1 MGYMNNLNSMYRD
14 PTEVPSYG
22 LWSSLANL
30 GSKAVS
36 GVGNVL
42 SNAATNVGNA
52 FTSAGAGNF
61 GNAVGSLYSGVDN
74 LVGGILPGGQ
84 AFGQGYLGQL
94 YTGADKMLGGY
105 LPNVGGGAAAG
116 GAGYTPQYMSAQRAF
131 DALPG
136 PAHLNPNMV
145 GTSFNGGPV
154 TYSPISGAAAGGGGV
169 KGMLGRGL
177 DNIGKVSNIANPILD
192 IYEATQMTP
201 TQNSVQEMQILNP
214 GGGGGGVQMIPT
226 SDPAAA
232 GAPGFTGSNATGG
245 ASVPTTMSAT
255 GGKQLTDIK
264 DMMADTNRLNKELQE
279 KIDNLNEDTDK
290 DTGRPTAPN
299 SDRLTTKQKEAEALR
314 YGGM

>member
-1 MGYMNNLNSMYRD
+1 MNNLRSMYRD

-22 LWSSLANL
+22 LGSMLANL
-30 GSKAVS
+30 GSKVVS
-36 GVGNVL
+36 GVGNVASGIGSTL

-84 AFGQGYLGQL
+84 AFSQGYLGNL
-94 YTGADKMLGGY
+94 YGGADKMLGGY
-105 LPNVGGGAAAG
+105 LPNIGGGAAAG
-116 GAGYTPQYMSAQRAF
+116 GVGYTPQYMSAQRAF

-154 TYSPISGAAAGGGGV
+154 TYSPINTAAGGGG
-169 KGMLGRGL
+169 GGGWL
-177 DNIGKVSNIANPILD
+177 DNLEKGARIGNHALNM
-192 IYEATQMTP
+192 YEASQMTP
-201 TQNSVQEMQILNP
+201 TQNSVQEMKILNP

-232 GAPGFTGSNATGG
+232 GAPGFVGSSATGG
-245 ASVPTTMSAT
+245 ASVPTTTAAA
-255 GGKQLTDIK
+255 GGKQLTEIT
-264 DMMADTNRLNKELQE
+264 DMMAESNRLNKELQDT
-279 KIDNLNEDTDK
+279 INDLNKDTDK

-299 SDRLTTKQKEAEALR
+299 SDRKTTKDKETEALR